1 MALTELQKNIFLLT
15 SLKGY
20 EMSFL
25 KKLAREFKQRNNYIV
40 ASALVAC
47 ESTFAQ
53 SASTFS
59 LPFLNQLGCQLF
71 SFFTGSLAIWA
82 FILVAASVLL
92 IGLLAK
98 IDFAKLVGA
107 VVIFGLIQGLGT
119 LLANS
124 SSKFSSMSC
133 IVSSGT

>member
-1 MALTELQKNIFLLT
+1 M
-15 SLKGY
+15 
-20 EMSFL
+20 MFL
-25 KKLAREFKQRNNYIV
+25 KKVIRELKQRSNYIF
-40 ASALVAC
+40 ASALMAS
-47 ESTFAQ
+47 ETTFAQ
-53 SASTFS
+53 STSTFNI
-59 LPFLNQLGCQLF
+59 PFLNQLGCQLF

-82 FILVAASVLL
+82 FILVAAGVLL

-133 IVSSGT
+133 IISTGV